1 MILCGP
7 IEFRIK
13 LSGCKKVSVTT
24 GLPHKMS
31 LKGLGA
37 FVNVLLKNILKSSH
51 VQHIERVVG

>member
-13 LSGCKKVSVTT
+13 LSGCEKVSVTT

-31 LKGLGA
+31 LKGLEA
-37 FVNVLLKNILKSSH
+37 FVNVSLKNILKSSH
-51 VQHIERVVG
+51 VPHIKQAVG